1 MFSFWSIDLCSIE
14 AYQQLADTKGKY
26 GSVACSI
33 ESRHA
38 LLRKWIRLRETS
50 CQKNPRMRLLHIYH
64 QQHPQQLKATTT
76 PIQDKMVFHHFAGS
90 TATIWMQINTGVK
103 EMHSPDWT
111 LIRCIC
117 SSLGLGNLFMFDFQQ
132 QMQSHST
139 SHVTFL
145 ILSSS
150 WSPIKLC

>member
-1 MFSFWSIDLCSIE
+1 MKAMQVYKNVFLDKTYYSKEIIAFQKKTICIFHFVLSNAMFSFWSIDLCSIE
-14 AYQQLADTKGKY
+14 AYQQLAEAKGKF

-38 LLRKWIRLRETS
+38 LLRKWIRLQETS

-103 EMHSPDWT
+103 EMHSSD
-111 LIRCIC
+111 
-117 SSLGLGNLFMFDFQQ
+117 
-132 QMQSHST
+132 
-139 SHVTFL
+139 
-145 ILSSS
+145 
-150 WSPIKLC
+150 